1 MKRNG
6 TKLRANETSGGQVP
20 ASGGS
25 APRLRGQERK
35 EPDVRAPVSRDACP
49 GVVRGSSSTLA
60 RIDVLAISSL
70 SSEEIARY
78 RAYKQALLEREQDDQ
93 AVACTLSIFVWDLLG
108 RRSVHRIH

>member
-20 ASGGS
+20 TSGGS

-35 EPDVRAPVSRDACP
+35 EPDVRAPVSRNACP
-49 GVVRGSSSTLA
+49 GVVRGSSSTFA

-70 SSEEIARY
+70 SSESLVRY